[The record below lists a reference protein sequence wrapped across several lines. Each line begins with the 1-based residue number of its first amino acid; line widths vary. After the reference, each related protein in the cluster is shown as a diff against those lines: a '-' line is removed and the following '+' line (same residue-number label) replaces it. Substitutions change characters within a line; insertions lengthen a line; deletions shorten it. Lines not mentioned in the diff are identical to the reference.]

1 MAVVYLMLIIGL
13 FKIWMRQGARS
24 RRPLMVSMGTRRG
37 ETKPEGRLST
47 MGLGYLIFSL
57 LRDPGGNL

>member
-24 RRPLMVSMGTRRG
+24 RRALMVSMGTRRG
-37 ETKPEGRLST
+37 RNQATREVEYHGIGVLD
-47 MGLGYLIFSL
+47 I
-57 LRDPGGNL
+57 